1 MFRAF
6 GNSAGLLLFA
16 CSVAL
21 KTLCASIVFSL
32 ALTSR
37 AGGVVINSRILGH
50 NESPF
55 LELCYA
61 LLLAL
66 RGQGHK
72 RQFQPRISQLWRA
85 RLTVHV
91 YPPPAPAPPVPSTLP
106 FCLSAHAPPPQL
118 NVPGVSLD
126 VVGLHPP
133 MQPALLLPHNVH
145 AFIETDTSMTT
156 SVRAYNKIY
165 AFEHT
170 STLTH
175 KNYARYKTLP

>member
-1 MFRAF
+1 MLVANTFMFGAF
-6 GNSAGLLLFA
+6 GNSAGMLLFA

-66 RGQGHK
+66 RCQGHK
-72 RQFQPRISQLWRA
+72 RQFQPRISAALAHSSANA
-85 RLTVHV
+85 RIPGSSPVTSRILPIHPAVHL
-91 YPPPAPAPPVPSTLP
+91 PPLPAARH
-106 FCLSAHAPPPQL
+106 FCYSA
-118 NVPGVSLD
+118 
-126 VVGLHPP
+126 
-133 MQPALLLPHNVH
+133 MFTLLL
-145 AFIETDTSMTT
+145 
-156 SVRAYNKIY
+156 KQ
-165 AFEHT
+165 
-170 STLTH
+170 
-175 KNYARYKTLP
+175 LPA